1 VNELSALIL
10 PTSLPLL
17 YPQSIGIAAAP
28 KFNKPV
34 VKPTASTA
42 TATKAKKETEDHSV
56 GSSRVSSLRDE
67 DLEGLDWDEDLDDI

>member
-1 VNELSALIL
+1 M
-10 PTSLPLL
+10 

-34 VKPTASTA
+34 VKPTAT
-42 TATKAKKETEDHSV
+42 TKTKKETEDHSV